1 MSATLLDKPSP
12 ETASSE
18 AASPQTAEAE
28 RQVVALH
35 LGSEIY
41 GVDIACIHTVLT
53 PQTITPI
60 PNAAADI
67 KGVMN
72 LRGRILPV
80 LDLRTRF
87 GLEPL
92 PADKQKSAR
101 IVIVEDAGLTAGII
115 VDSVSEVL
123 RLPAGTVEP
132 PSALLGAADL
142 GCLTG
147 IGRVP
152 GGRRKE
158 DGKADA
164 ERLLLLLDIPQ
175 TLRALGDIVP
185 VDCAVAA

>member
-1 MSATLLDKPSP
+1 MTATLSDRPDAG
-12 ETASSE
+12 TAG
-18 AASPQTAEAE
+18 AE

-35 LGSEIY
+35 LGDEIY
-41 GVDIACIHTVLT
+41 GVDIASIHTVLT
-53 PQTITPI
+53 PQPITSI
-60 PNAAADI
+60 PNVSPDV

-80 LDLRTRF
+80 LDLRARF
-87 GLEPL
+87 GLAPL
-92 PADKQKSAR
+92 PADQQKSAR

-123 RLPAGTVEP
+123 RLPTGSVEP
-132 PSALLGAADL
+132 PSALLGSAE
-142 GCLTG
+142 GRCLTG

-152 GGRRKE
+152 GGRRKD

-175 TLRALGDIVP
+175 TLKAMGTVVSGD
-185 VDCAVAA
+185 CGVAA